1 MFIIS
6 TLLTAIS
13 KFISFFFKYYFSLN
27 ISFNLFLYIIK
38 VLLNFN
44 LKLWWK
50 KTSSEKSFF
59 DNDIFCCISISN
71 HYLNGRI
78 IFQINNKLISDSK
91 VNGSHSYMQSNGV
104 TKKIIMIKI
113 FHLYARTCSFFFFT
127 MIESEFLFH
136 THSLSIYHYN
146 FVVHSVFVFLRFSF
160 VSNLI
165 V

>member
-1 MFIIS
+1 MMKKKLLQRKVSLIMIFSAVYQFQII
-6 TLLTAIS
+6 I
-13 KFISFFFKYYFSLN
+13 
-27 ISFNLFLYIIK
+27 
-38 VLLNFN
+38 
-44 LKLWWK
+44 
-50 KTSSEKSFF
+50 
-59 DNDIFCCISISN
+59 
-71 HYLNGRI
+71 LNGRI

-104 TKKIIMIKI
+104 IKNIIMIKI
-113 FHLYARTCSFFFFT
+113 FHLYARICSFFFFT

-136 THSLSIYHYN
+136 THSLSIYHN